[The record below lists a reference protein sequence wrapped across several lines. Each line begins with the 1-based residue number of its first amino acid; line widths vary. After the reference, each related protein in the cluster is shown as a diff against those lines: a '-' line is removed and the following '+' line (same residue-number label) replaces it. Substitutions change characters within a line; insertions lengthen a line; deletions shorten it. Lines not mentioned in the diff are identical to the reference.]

1 MDEGVSSV
9 DSFAAQLWQDQL
21 FRKICRD
28 LKIEEREETGLL
40 KSKIEVVKDLRKKLV
55 SDRFD

>member
-9 DSFAAQLWQDQL
+9 DFFAAQLWQNQL

-28 LKIEEREETGLL
+28 LKIEEREEIGIL